1 MRLAAS
7 YVPIFVARIGSGASA
22 FLVVKLASGGAVE
35 AGFVLAAYPFLEAL
49 GAFVA
54 GRWSDTLG
62 RKTTLIMGYVVRSIA
77 MLALAW
83 AFYTHE
89 APWLEAFLNGVIGF
103 TTAFILTSS
112 LAMATDLTEVRNRGL
127 GMGGFEFINLGSYG
141 VGYLL
146 GSALY
151 SVFQGPSAYLAVAL
165 FTTVAIPVFA
175 KYIEETRPAAP
186 GEGRLLLSVLPP
198 SAVVLLPVWFALTTI
213 IGLAMYSP
221 RILRIEGGNLGV
233 AGHIVQMLGGHLAIG
248 LLFISALAL
257 LGLGAIFFGRLADR
271 WGRLKTFR
279 LGLIGG
285 LLALVTL
292 NVALRLNLGVVEAV
306 AITAP
311 LLFLTSAIGPSILAM
326 IGDEADIR
334 YRGTVMGIYSVM
346 LGLGIGFGSLLAGF
360 VAAAFPQY
368 EINGLAAAALGVYA
382 TMAALHLV
390 VANLFAGKGGL
401 ALEKGVAPEKL

>member
-62 RKTTLIMGYVVRSIA
+62 RKTTLIVGYVVRSIA

-83 AFYTHE
+83 AFYTHK
-89 APWLEAFLNGVIGF
+89 APLLEAFLNGVIGF

-151 SVFQGPSAYLAVAL
+151 SVFQSPAAYLAVAL
-165 FTTVAIPVFA
+165 FTTAAIPVFA
-175 KYIEETRPAAP
+175 KYIHETRPAAP
-186 GEGRLLLSVLPP
+186 GEGRLLFSVLPP
-198 SAVVLLPVWFALTTI
+198 SAVALLPVWFALTTI

-221 RILRIEGGNLGV
+221 RILRIERGGLGA
-233 AGHIVQMLGGHLAIG
+233 AGHIVQRLGDNLAVG

-271 WGRLKTFR
+271 WGRVKTFR

-292 NVALRLNLGVVEAV
+292 NVALRLNLGVVEAI
-306 AITAP
+306 AITTP

-382 TMAALHLV
+382 AMAALHV
-390 VANLFAGKGGL
+390 AVANLFAAKRGL